1 MNTESNR
8 LKNVE
13 ESSTLAMAALAR
25 KYKSKGIDV
34 ISLSLGEPDFKTPK
48 HICDGA
54 KEAIDSGKYFS
65 YPPVSGYNDLK
76 EAISLKFK
84 NENNL
89 NYPAKNIIVSNG
101 VKHSITNIM
110 FSLLNKGDE
119 VIVFAPFWVSY
130 AAIIKLADGL
140 PVFID
145 STIENDFKPTTKQLK
160 NAITNKTKAIIFS
173 SPCNPTGTVFTREDL
188 ESYSCLLYTSDA
200 ADE

>member
-13 ESSTLAMAALAR
+13 ESSTLAMAALTRA
-25 KYKSKGIDV
+25 YKSKGIDV
-34 ISLSLGEPDFKTPK
+34 INLSLGEPDFKTPQ

-110 FSLLNKGDE
+110 FSLLIR
-119 VIVFAPFWVSY
+119 VM
-130 AAIIKLADGL
+130 KLL
-140 PVFID
+140 
-145 STIENDFKPTTKQLK
+145 
-160 NAITNKTKAIIFS
+160 
-173 SPCNPTGTVFTREDL
+173 
-188 ESYSCLLYTSDA
+188 CLLHSGLVMLQL
-200 ADE
+200 

>member
-25 KYKSKGIDV
+25 EYKSKGIDV
-34 ISLSLGEPDFKTPK
+34 ISLSLGEPDFKTPQ

-84 NENNL
+84 NENQIQEDK
-89 NYPAKNIIVSNG
+89 KNIFLNQ
-101 VKHSITNIM
+101 
-110 FSLLNKGDE
+110 LL
-119 VIVFAPFWVSY
+119 
-130 AAIIKLADGL
+130 
-140 PVFID
+140 
-145 STIENDFKPTTKQLK
+145 
-160 NAITNKTKAIIFS
+160 
-173 SPCNPTGTVFTREDL
+173 
-188 ESYSCLLYTSDA
+188 LLLHHKYVV
-200 ADE
+200 EF